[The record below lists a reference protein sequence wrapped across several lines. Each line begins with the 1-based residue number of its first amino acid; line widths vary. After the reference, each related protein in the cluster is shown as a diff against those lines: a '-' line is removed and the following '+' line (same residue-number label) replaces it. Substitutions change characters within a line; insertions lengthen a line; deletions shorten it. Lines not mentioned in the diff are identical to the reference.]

1 MCSGLQANVFCLPPG
16 ATKSVSFLPKGRG
29 DVSGSSPPFLPQ
41 EEMDDKAFCPLKK
54 AVLGL
59 VLLFEGQKK
68 GETGLIQ
75 GMTFLYLTISSS
87 HSDCIDGDDEGHEEE
102 NKK

>member
-1 MCSGLQANVFCLPPG
+1 MQANVFRLPSG

-29 DVSGSSPPFLPQ
+29 DVSGSSPPFFPQ

-59 VLLFEGQKK
+59 VLMFEGQKK
-68 GETGLIQ
+68 GDRQ
-75 GMTFLYLTISSS
+75 VSYRV
-87 HSDCIDGDDEGHEEE
+87 
-102 NKK
+102 